1 MALSKRIPG
10 LAAQKSMHQAFFRL
24 VGSASVAGGVL
35 IAPSAAQA
43 AFQPAINFTQAPNV
57 VAADQIYNLG
67 YHFTTEADRQ
77 LLGIGVYNT
86 GAQKNHSV
94 GIWDFSSAQSPQ
106 LVWSSSLLAAVPC
119 SSDAYYCWRA
129 VTAGPTL
136 KRGVDYVASAVWDA
150 QDSLPGQV
158 DPADITYI
166 SGFQLNQPA
175 TSNLEVVLPDLLAN
189 QSNYPPIFDAFDFD
203 KGLLAVN
210 LSFETYTPSNV
221 PAPLPLFGAA
231 AAFGWSRKLRRR
243 IGSTI

>member
-1 MALSKRIPG
+1 MALSKHILG
-10 LAAQKSMHQAFFRL
+10 LAVQKSMHQAFIGL

-35 IAPSAAQA
+35 LAPSAAQA
-43 AFQPAINFTQAPNV
+43 AFQPAINFTEAPKVING
-57 VAADQIYNLG
+57 DGIFNLG
-67 YHFTTEADRQ
+67 YHFTTDADRQ

-94 GIWDFSSAQSPQ
+94 GIWDFSSVQSPQ
-106 LVWSSSLLAAVPC
+106 LVWSSSLLAADPC

-129 VTAGPTL
+129 VTDGPTL

-150 QDSLPGQV
+150 RDFLPGQV
-158 DPADITYI
+158 DPADISYI

-210 LSFETYTPSNV
+210 VSFETYTPSNV